1 MANTFAQ
8 AYRAAQQI
16 TGGAC
21 PIEAG
26 ILGRLA
32 DHDCRHDRQPGDPGP
47 PCGCWPEEGASVIAL
62 PGSAPAK
69 DPTAAEAA

>member
-47 PCGCWPEEGASVIAL
+47 PCGCWPEEGAAVIAL
-62 PGSAPAK
+62 STG
-69 DPTAAEAA
+69 AAEQPGPAVEAA

>member
-1 MANTFAQ
+1 MANEFTA

-26 ILGRLA
+26 IIGRLV
-32 DHDCRHDRQPGDPGP
+32 DLECRHGRMPGDDTA
-47 PCGCWPEEGASVIAL
+47 PCGCWPQEGA
-62 PGSAPAK
+62 APA
-69 DPTAAEAA
+69 PTDDQASPPAAHAA